1 MAHSLEVRTPL
12 VDATLL
18 RQIAPLLMVE
28 KARCKKHFADSPHNP
43 LPDWLS
49 RRRKTGFSVP
59 LAEWAEL
66 PPDGTSTRMR
76 SWARRVME
84 QWA

>member
-28 KARCKKHFADSPHNP
+28 KSRCKRHFAESPQQP

-49 RRRKTGFSVP
+49 KRRKTGFTVP
-59 LAEWAEL
+59 LAEWMQL

-84 QWA
+84 RWE